1 MTVWTCIL
9 GPWGERCPWERK
21 GCGTESLCWT
31 ETCLSTPNPWGAGVG
46 RLVPEGLS
54 SAQNMPKPFTLEAF
68 HSSPNCQPSR
78 MALWSAHSNA
88 TSATVSIQFTEL
100 SSLLF
105 QTSEVH
111 LFCQTHANTSAVH
124 SKASL
129 IPPGTRR
136 WGPCMLIPLFKLNS
150 NATTSLKLLP
160 WESLYPSSWG
170 SQVDLANSA
179 VFPRSYCPPLSGP
192 PQSLQTACETRWPA
206 HGGAQFEDR

>member
-46 RLVPEGLS
+46 GSVPEGLS

-88 TSATVSIQFTEL
+88 TSATVSIQFSEL

-111 LFCQTHANTSAVH
+111 LFWQTHANTSAVH

-136 WGPCMLIPLFKLNS
+136 WGPCSEAPSIGKSLPLVLGVTGRLSKLCCI
-150 NATTSLKLLP
+150 
-160 WESLYPSSWG
+160 
-170 SQVDLANSA
+170 SQVILPTTVWSPSVFTDSLWGPVASTWRCSVRGQINS
-179 VFPRSYCPPLSGP
+179 
-192 PQSLQTACETRWPA
+192 
-206 HGGAQFEDR
+206 